1 LTEQEQ
7 EMATSTMTENM
18 VSKEKCT
25 QVSLEIEA
33 AIMDIFAKHD
43 LKVTKRASKYGD
55 NYEFK
60 IVAEAQMISED
71 GINLASPDVIYY
83 NRFGHTA
90 YLGVSIQDMVQT
102 HSPYRHEVRER
113 WQNLRFRRRSVAWEK
128 QNLRCL
134 SRRAKKTFVF
144 SDAIIKFMNSKS
156 SIYLTK

>member
-1 LTEQEQ
+1 MT
-7 EMATSTMTENM
+7 TSTMTENM
-18 VSKEKCT
+18 VSKEKCSE
-25 QVSLEIEA
+25 VSREIEA

-90 YLGVSIQDMVQT
+90 YLGVSIQDEIKLT
-102 HSPYRHEVRER
+102 APIGTKFSTGSKTYAFAGVR
-113 WQNLRFRRRSVAWEK
+113 
-128 QNLRCL
+128 
-134 SRRAKKTFVF
+134 SRGKNKILGVCQDTKKTFVF
-144 SDAIIKFMNSKS
+144 ADTIIKLLNSNG